1 EGHLV
6 VAGEREGPCGTGL
19 DAETAHDAAQVVD
32 LVVLRV
38 PLAWTHRLVGIVVFP
53 LDPDRIRRARVGAEL
68 APDALL
74 EPVPVAVHEMPPGVR
89 ALRWRRDLLGLL
101 LGVIGTE
108 RLLED
113 AAHPLADAP

>member
-74 EPVPVAVHEMPPGVR
+74 EPVLVAVQSMPPGVR
-89 ALRWRRDLLGLL
+89 ALRWRRDRPGLL
-101 LGVIGTE
+101 RGVIGT
-108 RLLED
+108 
-113 AAHPLADAP
+113 